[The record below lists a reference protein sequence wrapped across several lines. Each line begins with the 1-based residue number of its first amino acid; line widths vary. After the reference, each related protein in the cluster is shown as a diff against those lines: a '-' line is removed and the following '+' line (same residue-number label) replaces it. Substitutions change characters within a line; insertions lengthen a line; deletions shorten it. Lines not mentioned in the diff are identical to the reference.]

1 MSTFYEA
8 VVVQVG
14 INVLLALG
22 YWIAVSTGKYSFGH
36 AAFMALGAYGSSV
49 LTLNLGW
56 PLPLALVAG
65 AVVAAIG
72 GALVGWA
79 ALRLTMLYLAI
90 ITLVFSEL
98 LITLISQWDFVGGGS
113 GLVGMTGTSVP
124 LVLGFVAVT
133 VVYLVLLTRS
143 RMGLAYEAI
152 REDEQAAM
160 GAGIKVTLVSVG
172 AFATSAAVTGV
183 AGGLAAH
190 QQLIINPDL
199 YGPQQSLFIILLCV
213 FGGVQYFWGAAVG
226 AIVLSLLP
234 VYFSGLADWY
244 QVIYG
249 LLFVVLMIL
258 RPQGLIGSSTST
270 LVPWRRRRGPASP
283 DDEPDAD
290 ASTRQEQTVG

>member
-1 MSTFYEA
+1 MSAFYEA
-8 VVVQVG
+8 VITQVG

-36 AAFMALGAYGSSV
+36 AAFMAIGAYASSI
-49 LTLNLGW
+49 LTLNFGW
-56 PLPLALVAG
+56 SLPVALVAG
-65 AVVAAIG
+65 AVFAAVG
-72 GALVGWA
+72 GALVGWV

-98 LITLISQWDFVGGGS
+98 LITLISQWDYVGGGS
-113 GLVGMTGTSVP
+113 GLIGMSGTSVP
-124 LVLGFVAVT
+124 LVLVFVILT
-133 VVYLVLLTRS
+133 VIYLVLLTRS
-143 RMGLAYEAI
+143 RMGLAYAAI

-160 GAGIKVTLVSVG
+160 GAGIKITLVSVG
-172 AFATSAAVTGV
+172 AFATSAAVTGI

-244 QVIYG
+244 QIIYG
-249 LLFVVLMIL
+249 LLFVVLMIV
-258 RPQGLIGSSTST
+258 RPQGLIGTSTSP
-270 LVPWRRRRGPASP
+270 LVPRLRWRRARPSE
-283 DDEPDAD
+283 DEGDGA
-290 ASTRQEQTVG
+290 ASTKEEQTVG